1 MSQTILAIDP
11 GTTSIKVGLFSM
23 DGQQLLSA
31 RREVAINFPRP
42 GWAEQSPETIWQTIV
57 GTVNEITGAE
67 RARNVSAIVLTSH
80 RGSVLALD
88 PSGTPLSSLI
98 LWMDQRGL
106 SWTHWLSRVIGDRR
120 YYEVCGHP
128 IVCYSGISKLLWL
141 QKETSN
147 LLESGAIAGA
157 PSSYLLR
164 RLGCEDLVVDE
175 ATASFLFPLDI
186 RERKWS
192 GALASKIGFPIDQL
206 PRLVKSTDV
215 VGALGRRAAEELRL
229 PAGIALVA
237 GGGDGQCAG
246 VGGGAVR
253 DGCVLINVGTAA
265 GVQTYLKQPLFDPAG
280 ILNCGVHV
288 VPDAW
293 ELEGHTQASGA
304 VLRWF
309 RDEFGIPSGPA
320 VATDQHESY
329 GHLIAESATA
339 PVGADGLIF
348 IPTFNGTSAPRV
360 VQEAS
365 GVLFGLRLSHRRGHV
380 VRALLEGVALEIR
393 SMLDAMRNAGATV
406 KEIRLVGGGS
416 QDAVWNQIFAN
427 VLQYPL
433 VVPAN
438 REAALVGAAVCA
450 AIALKQY
457 KTVQEASDAFVKI
470 EAEVTPL
477 SSTAATY
484 DLVFAKYQRLFTV
497 ATEAGLFT
505 NSASTPASSPS
516 GQEGASPTPHSAS
529 N

>member
-1 MSQTILAIDP
+1 MPLSHSKVSQTILSIDP

-23 DGQQLLSA
+23 DGQELLSA
-31 RREVAINFPRP
+31 TREVAITYPRP

-57 GTVNEITGAE
+57 GTVNEITAAGG
-67 RARNVSAIVLTSH
+67 ARNVSAIVLTSH

-88 PSGTPLSSLI
+88 QSGTPLSSVI

-106 SWTHWLSRVIGDRR
+106 SWTHWLSRVVGDGR
-120 YYEVCGHP
+120 YYEVSGHP

-147 LLESGAIAGA
+147 LLDGGAIAGA
-157 PSSYLLR
+157 PSTYLLR
-164 RLGCEDLVVDE
+164 KLGTEELVVDE

-186 RERKWS
+186 RERRWS
-192 GALASKIGFPIDQL
+192 RALASKIGFPIDRL

-215 VGALGRRAAEELRL
+215 VGALGRRAAEELKL

-253 DGCVLINVGTAA
+253 DGCALINVGTAA
-265 GVQTYLKQPLFDPAG
+265 GVQVYLKQPLLDPGG

-288 VPDAW
+288 IPDAW

-309 RDEFGIPSGPA
+309 RDEFGIPSGKDLG
-320 VATDQHESY
+320 VNQHEDY
-329 GHLIAESATA
+329 GHLIGESATT
-339 PVGADGLIF
+339 PPGADGLVF
-348 IPTFNGTSAPRV
+348 LPTFNGTSAPRV

-380 VRALLEGVALEIR
+380 VRALLEGVAFEIR
-393 SMLDAMRNAGATV
+393 SMLDAIRNTGVSV
-406 KEIRLVGGGS
+406 KEVRLVGGGS
-416 QDAVWNQIFAN
+416 RDPVWNQIFAN

-450 AIALKQY
+450 AVALKQY
-457 KTVQEASDAFVKI
+457 ATVEEASDSFVKI
-470 EAEVTPL
+470 ESELTPL
-477 SSTAATY
+477 SSTATTY
-484 DLVFAKYQRLFTV
+484 DHAFAEYQRVFTV
-497 ATEAGLFT
+497 ATETGLFAT
-505 NSASTPASSPS
+505 RPSTATGSAR
-516 GQEGASPTPHSAS
+516 
-529 N
+529 

>member
-1 MSQTILAIDP
+1 VSHTILAIDP

-31 RREVAINFPRP
+31 TREVAINYPRP

-57 GTVNEITGAE
+57 GTVNEITAAE
-67 RARNVSAIVLTSH
+67 GARNVSAIVVTSH

-88 PSGTPLSSLI
+88 QSGTPLSSLI

-106 SWTHWLSRVIGDRR
+106 SWTHWLSRVVGDRR

-147 LLESGAIAGA
+147 LLDSGAIAGA

-164 RLGCEDLVVDE
+164 RLGSDELVVDE
-175 ATASFLFPLDI
+175 ATGSFLFPLDI

-192 GALASKIGFPIDQL
+192 SAIASKIAFPIDHL

-265 GVQTYLKQPLFDPAG
+265 GVQTYLNQPLFDPGG

-309 RDEFGIPSGPA
+309 RDEFGIPSGRA
-320 VATDQHESY
+320 LGANQHEDY
-329 GHLIAESATA
+329 GHLIGESATT
-339 PVGADGLIF
+339 PPGADGLIF
-348 IPTFNGTSAPRV
+348 VPTFNGTSAPRV

-365 GVLFGLRLSHRRGHV
+365 GILFGLRLSHRRGHV

-393 SMLDAMRNAGATV
+393 SILDAMRNTGASV
-406 KEIRLVGGGS
+406 NEIRLVGGGS
-416 QDAVWNQIFAN
+416 RDPAWNQIFAN

-438 REAALVGAAVCA
+438 RDAALVGAAVCA
-450 AIALKQY
+450 AVALKQY
-457 KTVQEASDAFVKI
+457 KTVQEASDAFVTV
-470 EAEVTPL
+470 ESELTPL

-484 DLVFAKYQRLFTV
+484 DHAFAEYRRLFTV
-497 ATEAGLFT
+497 ATETGLFAT
-505 NSASTPASSPS
+505 SASMATGPA
-516 GQEGASPTPHSAS
+516 Q
-529 N
+529 